1 MKKYILT
8 YCIFFAHLTYAQ
20 NYIYDA
26 DTNSPMEAV
35 SIYISDGF
43 GVITNED
50 GYFELPSQ
58 ETIDSLYIS
67 HLSYTS
73 KTISFQDLKAK
84 DTIFLNPAPIH
95 LDEIVLRQL
104 NPKDTVLKAINS
116 IDYNYSNTPYN
127 TFGFYRQ
134 SLTEDTKGIEMI
146 EVEFIGYNTR
156 ESVATEIIN
165 VRLTDNY
172 STLGIRTYG
181 GVAAVFKNGD
191 FVKNKAHFLD
201 TDKINAYE
209 FKFDGQ
215 IPYQGLEIYK
225 ISFYPKTEDVDVL
238 RKGVLFIDAKSLA
251 IVEIRY
257 SYDTEKLVKKA
268 KASEK
273 NLSTKKP
280 LYRLKGVVNLIRYK
294 QLPTGKWTLM
304 YIESRNFR
312 EGVFKDKSFDYHLTA
327 KLVIN
332 SFKTKSPIK
341 IKTNYNITND
351 FSKAVKKFNK
361 LSVWDN
367 NYKLSLSKNERQL
380 LEDIQNHLKK

>member
-84 DTIFLNPAPIH
+84 DTIFLNPTPIH

-104 NPKDTVLKAINS
+104 NPKDTVLKAIKS

-156 ESVATEIIN
+156 KSVATEIIN

-172 STLGIRTYG
+172 STLGIRTHG
-181 GVAAVFKNGD
+181 GVADVFKNGD

-225 ISFYPKTEDVDVL
+225 ISFYPVIEDVDVL

-280 LYRLKGVVNLIRYK
+280 LYRLKGVDNLIRYK
-294 QLPTGKWTLM
+294 QLPTGKWALM
-304 YIESRNFR
+304 YIESHNFR

-332 SFKTKSPIK
+332 SFKTKGPVK
-341 IKTNYNITND
+341 VKTNYNITND